1 MSINLIGVVYLG
13 THLLNTALNLWMWA
27 CESLGQGGQIVARWP
42 KLLQGEGTIVLWF
55 GTAASELLMLL
66 PVPKFVP
73 FPPNRPQVTKANVF
87 LDNIGSDSFVVALTW
102 WYARTDLCKTHC
114 ERWIEISFKEAEK
127 KRDAKR
133 DTKQLARLIAHSP
146 DRPAWQHEYH
156 GTLLLEKLGVEQQTN
171 IWVDLVTM
179 SIKGWTANVIQFW
192 VVKTIIWPCSYLCS
206 KYVSR

>member
-42 KLLQGEGTIVLWF
+42 KLLQGEGTIVLRF
-55 GTAASELLMLL
+55 GTAASELLILL

-102 WYARTDLCKTHC
+102 WYARTDLCRTHY
-114 ERWIEISFKEAEK
+114 ERLIEVSCNEAEK
-127 KRDAKR
+127 KWDDKR
-133 DTKQLARLIAHSP
+133 NTKQLARLELHIVRIA
-146 DRPAWQHEYH
+146 Q
-156 GTLLLEKLGVEQQTN
+156 LGN
-171 IWVDLVTM
+171 MNTM
-179 SIKGWTANVIQFW
+179 ELYFWRNWGWNNKPTVGL
-192 VVKTIIWPCSYLCS
+192 T
-206 KYVSR
+206 